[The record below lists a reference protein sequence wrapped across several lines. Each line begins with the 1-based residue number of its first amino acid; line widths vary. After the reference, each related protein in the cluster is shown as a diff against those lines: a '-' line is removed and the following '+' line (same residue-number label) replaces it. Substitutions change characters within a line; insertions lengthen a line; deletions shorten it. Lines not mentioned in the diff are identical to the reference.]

1 MKKVILILIAVI
13 LVGCGTT
20 SYLPLMKEHGKLPEG
35 YGVVAVATGRK
46 DGKHFLDNLP
56 FISYYA
62 VHIDENGQAVTD
74 KFLPAEPASPQYP
87 FGNLGDGKYG
97 FLHIFEL
104 PEGEYTLVGGRGRGS
119 AVFIAGGG
127 FYAVV
132 NDGQSPTSITY
143 PFSVKSGQI
152 NYLGEILTID
162 DSLTTKGILLSD
174 QSERDKETA
183 LKMNRLLAELP
194 FTYVPPKTLTSLGKG
209 TH

>member
-1 MKKVILILIAVI
+1 M
-13 LVGCGTT
+13 
-20 SYLPLMKEHGKLPEG
+20 
-35 YGVVAVATGRK
+35 
-46 DGKHFLDNLP
+46 
-56 FISYYA
+56 
-62 VHIDENGQAVTD
+62 
-74 KFLPAEPASPQYP
+74 
-87 FGNLGDGKYG
+87 
-97 FLHIFEL
+97 
-104 PEGEYTLVGGRGRGS
+104 VGGRGRGS

-183 LKMNRLLAELP
+183 LKMNKLLAELP